1 MEILIS
7 LGALAGIYFFARTI
21 ILSKEVEALKKAFA
35 TEILN
40 SYSNNDTSKD
50 NFLKFV
56 SDSREWAFDYI
67 ETVQSQLK
75 AFIDTADKEFKH
87 FDEYGIVTEGMPH
100 YESMKLISTEYKKL
114 KSLLPEE
121 SKND

>member
-1 MEILIS
+1 MEIIIVAVL
-7 LGALAGIYFFARTI
+7 LLAVYFIIKTV
-21 ILSKEVEALKKAFA
+21 ILSKEIDAIKKAFA
-35 TEILN
+35 TEIMN
-40 SYSNNDTSKD
+40 SYSNGDASKD

-67 ETVQSQLK
+67 ETVQAQLK
-75 AFIDTADKEFKH
+75 DFIEVADKEFKY
-87 FDEYGIVTEGMPH
+87 FDEYGIVAEGSPH
-100 YESMKLISTEYKKL
+100 YKSMQTISIEYKKL